1 MGSILQ
7 TSNTQHTSLLV
18 AEQLPDFVRDDHPVF
33 VTFIEKYYEFLS
45 NNTLMQVQTSAG
57 DDDVYYYGAE
67 AALKIIPDI
76 GDIDTTDFSQFI
88 QSFRKQYAPTLP
100 ERLGTNT
107 NVQTLYK
114 NLINFYQ
121 SVGTEDSFK
130 TLFRLL
136 YNEEIE
142 IYYPK
147 DDLLIASGGDW
158 RQQVRIKVL
167 YVDDLGEI
175 ENKKI
180 VGANSGAY
188 GTVEKIKVLP
198 VATDEYV
205 SGQIA
210 NTATLTNTFRG
221 GPLNTAAYSGANGAG
236 VSNSQIYD
244 SHRVHEELNQQAFV
258 YMTVQSGT
266 FDFF

>member
-1 MGSILQ
+1 MAIFQ
-7 TSNTQHTSLLV
+7 TANSHKTSSLV
-18 AEQLPDFVRDDHPVF
+18 SEQVPDFVRSDHPVF
-33 VTFIEKYYEFLS
+33 VTFLEKYYEFLA
-45 NNTLMQVQTSAG
+45 NNTLMETPQGYGNT
-57 DDDVYYYGAE
+57 YYGANT
-67 AALKIIPDI
+67 ALKIIPDI

-236 VSNSQIYD
+236 V
-244 SHRVHEELNQQAFV
+244 
-258 YMTVQSGT
+258 
-266 FDFF
+266 